1 MLIGAIKP
9 ELRFLGHIKR
19 TVWLIARLKTGW
31 AALVV
36 ARRQNSSYPTEQPAN
51 GYRAGAARQHLA
63 VDPTSIP
70 LEQLGNLVLLN
81 VPPGAQL
88 SLHFMLVPSCFECT
102 LGLGKGDTIM
112 LLWVANKHLRSPS
125 GLFLEGAWLLLTDP
139 MFGFSRSARRQV
151 WSLTHKQVDK
161 ALNAKLVKQS

>member
-1 MLIGAIKP
+1 MNP
-9 ELRFLGHIKR
+9 LRTFGGLGCS
-19 TVWLIARLKTGW
+19 
-31 AALVV
+31 VV

-63 VDPTSIP
+63 VDPASIP
-70 LEQLGNLVLLN
+70 LEQLGSLVLLN

-112 LLWVANKHLRSPS
+112 LLWVANKHLRLIPRRVCFWK
-125 GLFLEGAWLLLTDP
+125 GL
-139 MFGFSRSARRQV
+139 GFC
-151 WSLTHKQVDK
+151 
-161 ALNAKLVKQS
+161 